1 MVVRFLLGKW
11 WWCFHRSGWKISK
24 KFTLW
29 LPTVLFS
36 FNSLLIYFDTLSC
49 WKGFPV
55 SRIYST
61 HIYIYIYTYT
71 CYAITY
77 IQLPNSLP
85 PPLKKPKANQSTTL
99 VLYNTFCQTGLPWCD
114 ATLGFPNCPNRLRST
129 KVTWR
134 WNQNPWRLSC
144 WRFWEILTPKIN
156 MMIWGES
163 WSNHK
168 LVNCYFFVWGR

>member
-1 MVVRFLLGKW
+1 MLLAEPVGGQVFAREVMVMFPQIFCERFPRNSPCGFLE
-11 WWCFHRSGWKISK
+11 F
-24 KFTLW
+24 
-29 LPTVLFS
+29 LFS
-36 FNSLLIYFDTLSC
+36 FNSLSHSSSILDTLSC

-55 SRIYST
+55 SRMYST
-61 HIYIYIYTYT
+61 HIYIYTYT

-134 WNQNPWRLSC
+134 
-144 WRFWEILTPKIN
+144 
-156 MMIWGES
+156 
-163 WSNHK
+163 
-168 LVNCYFFVWGR
+168 

>member
-1 MVVRFLLGKW
+1 MGEKNIAKLPTFTGRLCCLQNLWWSGFCSGSDGDVSTDLGERFPRNSPCGFLQFYFLLIHSSSILTHFHVGKG
-11 WWCFHRSGWKISK
+11 SQSQGY
-24 KFTLW
+24 
-29 LPTVLFS
+29 TVH
-36 FNSLLIYFDTLSC
+36 T
-49 WKGFPV
+49 
-55 SRIYST
+55 
-61 HIYIYIYTYT
+61 YIYIYTYT

-134 WNQNPWRLSC
+134 
-144 WRFWEILTPKIN
+144 
-156 MMIWGES
+156 
-163 WSNHK
+163 
-168 LVNCYFFVWGR
+168 